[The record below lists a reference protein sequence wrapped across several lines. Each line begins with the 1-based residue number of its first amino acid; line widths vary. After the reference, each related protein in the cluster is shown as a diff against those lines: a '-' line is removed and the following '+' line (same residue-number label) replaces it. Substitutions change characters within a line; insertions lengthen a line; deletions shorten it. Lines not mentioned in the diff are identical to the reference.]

1 MTITT
6 GTSVFNPFTTLQS
19 ISQSMATVTQ
29 NQQMANI
36 AQDLQNQ
43 LNRQLAAIQPTTDQ
57 VSIDISQNRIK
68 ALQSQQKTIS
78 GLETQFGNNGSIL
91 SDMANQL
98 NLMTQAVGKSDNTAF
113 DNALSALNTDYTILT
128 PPAWNAI
135 FQSDGMAQFK
145 MAGSI
150 NIQSSATYDL
160 STQTGQDAATADITN
175 VSNLVQSILKI
186 NGANQTV
193 AASSTHSPQ
202 WPDQLAAKHTIPA
215 ADRLATSGSAADQ
228 PAHAEHAEHAAS
240 DPAQPRPVEPDG
252 HGAKCGAEPAA
263 AGQFGVRR
271 ADECDRPDRSR
282 RRKAAR
288 PNAGG
293 DVPLRL
299 TASVVSRW
307 AQHRSSMRG
316 MPRVRA

>member
-6 GTSVFNPFTTLQS
+6 GTSVFNPFSTLQS

-29 NQQMANI
+29 NQQMANV

-98 NLMTQAVGKSDNTAF
+98 NLMTQAVSKSDNTAF

-193 AASSTHSPQ
+193 AAS
-202 WPDQLAAKHTIPA
+202 QLTALNGQISSLQNIQFQQQTASQQAVQQQTNQLTQNMQNTLHLIQ
-215 ADRLATSGSAADQ
+215 LNLGQSSQMATALSAALNPPQ
-228 PAHAEHAEHAAS
+228 PTNSVFGALTNAIGQTAA
-240 DPAQPRPVEPDG
+240 
-252 HGAKCGAEPAA
+252 GAEKQLGQMPAVMSLFA
-263 AGQFGVRR
+263 
-271 ADECDRPDRSR
+271 
-282 RRKAAR
+282 
-288 PNAGG
+288 
-293 DVPLRL
+293 
-299 TASVVSRW
+299 
-307 AQHRSSMRG
+307 
-316 MPRVRA
+316 